1 MLARAS
7 TGGSRN
13 ASNCWTLVTFIG
25 NTSQAR
31 THTRAHTDEYCC
43 CPAAEEF
50 VMADLS
56 RATTLLQQFKH
67 AVDAH
72 ASGAVPRAVIELQTQ
87 LKVHEQTALAQ
98 RPLPPPTTLLNRC
111 D

>member
-1 MLARAS
+1 
-7 TGGSRN
+7 
-13 ASNCWTLVTFIG
+13 
-25 NTSQAR
+25 
-31 THTRAHTDEYCC
+31 
-43 CPAAEEF
+43 
-50 VMADLS
+50 MADLS